1 MKSQDQRKAAKNPL
15 ESLHDHGQAV
25 WLDFLARRFITEGG
39 LKKLVEGDGLT
50 GVTSNPT
57 IFNKAI
63 AGSADYDSSL
73 KTAGDFDIM
82 TLYERLAIE
91 DIQHAADVLRPAYEA
106 TKRADGYVSLEV
118 SPYLAMST
126 EATVAEARRLSNA
139 VSRDN
144 VMIKVPATKPGLPA
158 IRQLIGEGINV
169 NITLLFSQ
177 QVYEEVVE
185 AYLAGVEHLVAQG
198 GDPSKIA
205 SVASFFVSRIDQSV
219 DKLID
224 ECLRQTNDADKRADL
239 TGLRGK
245 IAIANAKLAYQ
256 RYKRL
261 FAGARWEKLRAE
273 GARVQRLLWASTGTK
288 NPAYSDVLYIEGLIA
303 PETIST
309 MPPAT
314 MDAFRDHGRVQP
326 TLEENIEQARQVMAT
341 LEKSGISIDSV
352 TAKLVE
358 EGVQIF
364 ANAFDKLLDAV
375 ARKRVALLGE
385 KLDSQNDQASWGA

>member
-15 ESLHDHGQAV
+15 KSLHDHGQAV

-288 NPAYSDVLYIEGLIA
+288 NPAYSDVLYIEGLVA

>member
-1 MKSQDQRKAAKNPL
+1 
-15 ESLHDHGQAV
+15 
-25 WLDFLARRFITEGG
+25 
-39 LKKLVEGDGLT
+39 
-50 GVTSNPT
+50 
-57 IFNKAI
+57 
-63 AGSADYDSSL
+63 
-73 KTAGDFDIM
+73 
-82 TLYERLAIE
+82 
-91 DIQHAADVLRPAYEA
+91 
-106 TKRADGYVSLEV
+106 
-118 SPYLAMST
+118 
-126 EATVAEARRLSNA
+126 
-139 VSRDN
+139 
-144 VMIKVPATKPGLPA
+144 MIKVPATKPGLPA

-198 GDPSKIA
+198 GDPSRIS
-205 SVASFFVSRIDQSV
+205 SVASFFVSRIDLSV

-273 GARVQRLLWASTGTK
+273 DARVQRLLWASTGTK
-288 NPAYSDVLYIEGLIA
+288 NPAYSDVLYVEGLIA
-303 PETIST
+303 RETIST

-326 TLEENIEQARQVMAT
+326 TLEGNIEQARQVMAT

-364 ANAFDKLLDAV
+364 VDAFDKLLDAI

-385 KLDSQNDQASWGA
+385 KLDS

>member
-1 MKSQDQRKAAKNPL
+1 
-15 ESLHDHGQAV
+15 
-25 WLDFLARRFITEGG
+25 
-39 LKKLVEGDGLT
+39 
-50 GVTSNPT
+50 
-57 IFNKAI
+57 
-63 AGSADYDSSL
+63 
-73 KTAGDFDIM
+73 M

-91 DIQHAADVLRPAYEA
+91 DIQHAADVLRPVYEA

-144 VMIKVPATKPGLPA
+144 VMIKVPATKPGLAA

-198 GDPSKIA
+198 GDPSRIS
-205 SVASFFVSRIDQSV
+205 SVASFFVSRIDLSV

-273 GARVQRLLWASTGTK
+273 GTRVQRLLWASTGTK
-288 NPAYSDVLYIEGLIA
+288 DPAYSDVLYVEGLIA
-303 PETIST
+303 RETIST

-326 TLEENIEQARQVMAT
+326 TLEGNIEQARQVMAT

-364 ANAFDKLLDAV
+364 VDAFDKLLDAI

-385 KLDSQNDQASWGA
+385 KLDS